1 MLLVFCSFDFYFPFM
16 TVAAFGWTGALQIIF
31 LPLPGSVQVAFSIG
45 PASPVL
51 LDFLFLF
58 FYLAGSC

>member
-1 MLLVFCSFDFYFPFM
+1 M

>member
-1 MLLVFCSFDFYFPFM
+1 M
-16 TVAAFGWTGALQIIF
+16 TVAAFGWTGALQIIYF
-31 LPLPGSVQVAFSIG
+31 LSLPGSVQVAFSIG